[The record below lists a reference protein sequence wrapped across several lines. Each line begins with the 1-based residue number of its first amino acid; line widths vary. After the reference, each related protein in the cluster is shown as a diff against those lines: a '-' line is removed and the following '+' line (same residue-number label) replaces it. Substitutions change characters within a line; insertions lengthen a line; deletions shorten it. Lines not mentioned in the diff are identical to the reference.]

1 MYPRVCK
8 YDGVAVEFIDQWF
21 TSFCVWYTTRVNTL
35 LACVFARF
43 VEKALFLSDV
53 RAYVDPNA
61 DIFL

>member
-43 VEKALFLSDV
+43 VEKALFFV
-53 RAYVDPNA
+53 
-61 DIFL
+61 